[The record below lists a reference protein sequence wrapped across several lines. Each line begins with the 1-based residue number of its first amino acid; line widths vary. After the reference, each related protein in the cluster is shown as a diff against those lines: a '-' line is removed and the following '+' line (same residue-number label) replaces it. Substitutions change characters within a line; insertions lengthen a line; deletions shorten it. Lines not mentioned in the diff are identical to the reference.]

1 MAPVCLQ
8 VCVSCGDQMTGDA
21 AGGESSAGRRLYDA
35 LLAASAGFSDITVTP
50 VDCFAVCERPVTLAF
65 RALEAETRWSYL
77 VGGVDPDR
85 DLADILAAARAVA
98 GSPYGVPAIAE
109 RPPFFRR
116 GVIAR
121 IPPLSEVP

>member
-8 VCVSCGDQMTGDA
+8 ICVSCGDQTIGDT
-21 AGGESSAGRRLYDA
+21 AGEEGFAGRRLYEA
-35 LLAASAGFSDITVTP
+35 LLAAGAGFPEITVAP
-50 VDCFAVCERPVTLAF
+50 VDCFAVCDRPVTLAF

-77 VGGVDPDR
+77 IGGADPDR

-98 GSPYGVPAIAE
+98 GSPHGVPAIAE

-121 IPPLSEVP
+121 IPPLSDVP